1 VTFRLVTIA
10 SFVLA
15 GVGVRK
21 ILDRE
26 RDIEIVADVR
36 SPVEA
41 VPVAAE
47 TDPDVVLVDVAPEE
61 PSVAAAN
68 RRLTQGH
75 AGQRS
80 SWSAAQTTAR
90 N

>member
-47 TDPDVVLVDVAPEE
+47 TDVVLVDVAPEE